1 MRRLSFVSNS
11 SSSSFII
18 KLCDLNGEQLH
29 KIMNIDELFIN
40 ISPQIL
46 PWNVGDQM
54 MTISHWGFTFIMCY
68 GVITV
73 GLIGSFFD
81 GVRNAIN
88 KNP

>member
-1 MRRLSFVSNS
+1 MEIQILLSRVIEVICYAFVLLAG
-11 SSSSFII
+11 F
-18 KLCDLNGEQLH
+18 
-29 KIMNIDELFIN
+29 ELFIN